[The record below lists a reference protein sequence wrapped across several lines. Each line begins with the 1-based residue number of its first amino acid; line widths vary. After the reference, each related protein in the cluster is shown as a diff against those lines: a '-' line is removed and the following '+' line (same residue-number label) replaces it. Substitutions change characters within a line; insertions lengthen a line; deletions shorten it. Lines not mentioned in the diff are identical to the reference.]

1 MSNSMALKIHQILQ
15 CLHTFPV
22 GEMQHRV
29 AEFCYCV
36 CWYKNTHSIK
46 VAQKSTRVAS
56 TGNVFCSMQNSKTI
70 DLYPLQHFHIHF
82 YTLLYAFIR
91 FYTLFIRF
99 HTLFIY
105 FHTLFY
111 ALIRIQMSKNVICQ
125 PKIPRCKANMK
136 LQHTNETN
144 VWWTTPTYTS
154 IRLSRCAAGKKTVK
168 VLLTIPKLVPTV
180 SARQGRAQPKSRGV
194 SSTHHNHNHHQHH
207 GASKGGGGGSNTATG
222 PPNPG
227 GHGTLQVVDHF
238 NFKILNACI
247 EQPLKPA

>member
-36 CWYKNTHSIK
+36 CLYKNTHSIK

-70 DLYPLQHFHIHF
+70 DLYPLQHFHKHF

-99 HTLFIY
+99 HTLFICFHTHSNGSTMLLY
-105 FHTLFY
+105 AFHTLSFAFHTLSY
-111 ALIRIQMSKNVICQ
+111 AF
-125 PKIPRCKANMK
+125 
-136 LQHTNETN
+136 HT
-144 VWWTTPTYTS
+144 
-154 IRLSRCAAGKKTVK
+154 LSYA
-168 VLLTIPKLVPTV
+168 
-180 SARQGRAQPKSRGV
+180 
-194 SSTHHNHNHHQHH
+194 
-207 GASKGGGGGSNTATG
+207 
-222 PPNPG
+222 
-227 GHGTLQVVDHF
+227 F
-238 NFKILNACI
+238 
-247 EQPLKPA
+247 